1 MSRPRRGQSRA
12 RLNFHREIVWHRWR
26 AFSDSA
32 LPSHCVLCLP
42 TVTAL
47 PPPPLSSR
55 RERSVGRPLSD
66 PSPRSQIDIGGV
78 VSLRPRRFSPTHALT
93 HALTHARTHS
103 RTHARGMLGCRYA
116 SMQRGSTY
124 CAHSISWPGS
134 SSALDVDMKIASRAS
149 EAASCGRRAGTKS
162 TKPLASPHLTSPHIT
177 SPCLDST
184 SPRLTSP
191 QPRLN
196 LTSPRLNLASPR
208 LNLTSRHAMSRHV
221 TPRHRYEIE
230 EPASQARLGAYQAR
244 LPTLRDEVAA
254 AQERRRM
261 QVSMHAC
268 VYACMYACMY
278 TQTECEAGR

>member
-26 AFSDSA
+26 AFSDST

-103 RTHARGMLGCRYA
+103 RTHALAHALTHALTHSATHSPRDKRGTLRLHTPSHAFMRSTPSA
-116 SMQRGSTY
+116 SCVHAFSFSRVQR
-124 CAHSISWPGS
+124 PGS
-134 SSALDVDMKIASRAS
+134 CVQASSFMPSEKRISRALPS
-149 EAASCGRRAGTKS
+149 LTCHTPAPFTL
-162 TKPLASPHLTSPHIT
+162 TLKPNALSS
-177 SPCLDST
+177 SF
-184 SPRLTSP
+184 
-191 QPRLN
+191 
-196 LTSPRLNLASPR
+196 
-208 LNLTSRHAMSRHV
+208 
-221 TPRHRYEIE
+221 
-230 EPASQARLGAYQAR
+230 
-244 LPTLRDEVAA
+244 
-254 AQERRRM
+254 M
-261 QVSMHAC
+261 QSSVICSW
-268 VYACMYACMY
+268 
-278 TQTECEAGR
+278 